1 LEATEMDA
9 THAAL
14 ILVVVVVVILLV
26 SRARGPGKTPTW
38 TFRIPVGRAPEVEQ
52 SHMGGLDTRVKEGEA
67 QNIVMATSPQLQREL
82 PGSMEWGLQAKESL
96 AQKVLEQLLVPRSLL
111 RDVEVQ
117 KLFEQGLAF
126 LQRENYDQ
134 AILVFRKAVNLAHH
148 NLYRPHAK
156 PEIEGKI
163 AALAHNNLASGLLAK
178 GDVDAAIIEFREGL
192 RLAPELAS
200 LHDGLGNA
208 LSAKGEQDAAASEF
222 LEVARL
228 DPNLAAIHHNFG
240 QALAAKGDLN
250 GAVREYRRAL
260 NLNPNLPGAQEKLR
274 TALEKKDSNPN
285 LP

>member
-1 LEATEMDA
+1 MDA

-26 SRARGPGKTPTW
+26 SRVRRPGKALTW
-38 TFRIPVGRAPEVEQ
+38 TFRIPVGRTSNVER
-52 SHMGGLDTRVKEGEA
+52 SNTVGLDTRVEEREA
-67 QNIVMATSPQLQREL
+67 PNSVISHATPTHLQGEL
-82 PGSMEWGLQAKESL
+82 PGAMEWGLQAKESL
-96 AQKVLEQLLVPRSLL
+96 GQKVLEQLLLPKSLL

-117 KLFEQGLAF
+117 KLFEQGFAF

-134 AILVFRKAVNLAHH
+134 AILMFRKAVNLAHH

-163 AALAHNNLASGLLAK
+163 AALAHNNLASSLLAK
-178 GDVDAAIIEFREGL
+178 GEVDAAIIEFREGL

-200 LHDGLGNA
+200 LHDGLGSA

-222 LEVARL
+222 REAARL

-260 NLNPNLPGAQEKLR
+260 NLSPNLPGAQENLR

>member
-1 LEATEMDA
+1 VDA

-14 ILVVVVVVILLV
+14 ILVVVVIVVLLV
-26 SRARGPGKTPTW
+26 SRARRTGKTFTW
-38 TFRIPVGRAPEVEQ
+38 TFRIPVGRMPDMRQ

-67 QNIVMATSPQLQREL
+67 QRIAMSEATSPQPQREL

-96 AQKVLEQLLVPRSLL
+96 AQKVLEQLLVPKTLL

-117 KLFEQGLAF
+117 KLFEQGFAF
-126 LQRENYDQ
+126 LQQENYDQ

-148 NLYRPHAK
+148 NLYRPSAK

-178 GDVDAAIIEFREGL
+178 GDVGAAIIEFREGL

-222 LEVARL
+222 QEAARL
-228 DPNLAAIHHNFG
+228 DPNLAAIHNNFG

-260 NLNPNLPGAQEKLR
+260 NLSPNLPGAQENLHA
-274 TALEKKDSNPN
+274 TLEKRDSNPN
-285 LP
+285 PT

>member
-1 LEATEMDA
+1 VDA

-14 ILVVVVVVILLV
+14 ILVVVVIVVLLV
-26 SRARGPGKTPTW
+26 SRARRTGKTPTW

-52 SHMGGLDTRVKEGEA
+52 SHMGGLDTRVKGGEA
-67 QNIVMATSPQLQREL
+67 RNILMSEATSPQLQREL
-82 PGSMEWGLQAKESL
+82 PKQSL
-96 AQKVLEQLLVPRSLL
+96 AQKVLEQLLVPKSLL

-117 KLFEQGLAF
+117 KLFEQGFGF

-134 AILVFRKAVNLAHH
+134 AILVFRKAVSLAHH
-148 NLYRPHAK
+148 NLYGPHAK

-208 LSAKGEQDAAASEF
+208 LSVKGERDAAASEF
-222 LEVARL
+222 REATRL

-260 NLNPNLPGAQEKLR
+260 NLSPNLSGAQENLR
-274 TALEKKDSNPN
+274 TALEKKDSNPD

>member
-1 LEATEMDA
+1 MDA
-9 THAAL
+9 THAAV

-26 SRARGPGKTPTW
+26 SRGRRPGKALTW
-38 TFRIPVGRAPEVEQ
+38 TFRIPVGRAPDVEQ
-52 SHMGGLDTRVKEGEA
+52 SHMGGLDNTQVKRGEA
-67 QNIVMATSPQLQREL
+67 QNIVISEASSNQLQREL
-82 PGSMEWGLQAKESL
+82 PGSLEWGLHAKESL
-96 AQKVLEQLLVPRSLL
+96 GQKVLEQLLAPKSLL

-117 KLFEQGLAF
+117 KLFEQGFAF

-148 NLYRPHAK
+148 NLYQPHAK

-200 LHDGLGNA
+200 LHDGLGSA
-208 LSAKGEQDAAASEF
+208 LSAKGEQDAAASE
-222 LEVARL
+222 LREAARL
-228 DPNLAAIHHNFG
+228 DPNLAAIHNNFG
-240 QALAAKGDLN
+240 QALAARGDLN

-260 NLNPNLPGAQEKLR
+260 NLSPNLPGAQENLR
-274 TALEKKDSNPN
+274 TALEKKDSNSN

>member
-1 LEATEMDA
+1 MDA

-26 SRARGPGKTPTW
+26 SRSRRPGKALTW
-38 TFRIPVGRAPEVEQ
+38 TFRIPVGRTPDVEQ
-52 SHMGGLDTRVKEGEA
+52 SHMGGLDARVKEGEA
-67 QNIVMATSPQLQREL
+67 PNIVMSGATSTQLQGEL
-82 PGSMEWGLQAKESL
+82 PGAMEWKLQAKESPG
-96 AQKVLEQLLVPRSLL
+96 QKVLEQLLVPKSLL

-117 KLFEQGLAF
+117 KLFEQGFAF
-126 LQRENYDQ
+126 LQRENFDQ

-148 NLYRPHAK
+148 NLYQPHAK
-156 PEIEGKI
+156 PEIEAKI

-208 LSAKGEQDAAASEF
+208 LSVKGEEDVAASEF
-222 LEVARL
+222 REAARL
-228 DPNLAAIHHNFG
+228 DANLAAMHHNFG

-260 NLNPNLPGAQEKLR
+260 NLNPNLAGAQESLR
-274 TALEKKDSNPN
+274 AAVERKDRSSDP
-285 LP
+285 P

>member
-1 LEATEMDA
+1 MDA

-14 ILVVVVVVILLV
+14 IIVVVVIVILLV
-26 SRARGPGKTPTW
+26 SRAHRPGNRLTW
-38 TFRIPVGRAPEVEQ
+38 TFRIPVGRTPKVERFN
-52 SHMGGLDTRVKEGEA
+52 MAGLDTPVKQGEDP
-67 QNIVMATSPQLQREL
+67 NIVMADATSPQLQRGL

-96 AQKVLEQLLVPRSLL
+96 AQKVLEQLLVPKTLL

-117 KLFEQGLAF
+117 KLFEQGFAF
-126 LQRENYDQ
+126 LQQENYDQ
-134 AILVFRKAVNLAHH
+134 AILVFHKAVNLAHH
-148 NLYRPHAK
+148 NLYRPSAK

-222 LEVARL
+222 REAARL

-260 NLNPNLPGAQEKLR
+260 NLSPNLPGAQENLR

>member
-1 LEATEMDA
+1 MDA
-9 THAAL
+9 THAVL
-14 ILVVVVVVILLV
+14 ILVVVAVVLMLV
-26 SRARGPGKTPTW
+26 LRGQRPGKTLTW
-38 TFRIPVGRAPEVEQ
+38 TFRIPVGRTRDVEQ
-52 SHMGGLDTRVKEGEA
+52 SHMGGLDSRVEGGEA
-67 QNIVMATSPQLQREL
+67 QHILMPEVSSTQLQRAL
-82 PGSMEWGLQAKESL
+82 PGSMECGVQAKESL
-96 AQKVLEQLLVPRSLL
+96 GQKVLEQLLVPKSLL

-117 KLFEQGLAF
+117 KLFEQGFAF

-163 AALAHNNLASGLLAK
+163 AALAHNNLASGLLAQ

-222 LEVARL
+222 REAARL
-228 DPNLAAIHHNFG
+228 DPTLAAIHNNFG

-260 NLNPNLPGAQEKLR
+260 NLSSNLPGAQENLR

>member
-1 LEATEMDA
+1 MDA

-26 SRARGPGKTPTW
+26 SRVRRPGKALTW
-38 TFRIPVGRAPEVEQ
+38 TFRIPVGRTSNVER
-52 SHMGGLDTRVKEGEA
+52 SNTVGLDTRVEEREA
-67 QNIVMATSPQLQREL
+67 PNSVISHATSTQLQREL

-96 AQKVLEQLLVPRSLL
+96 GQKVLEQLLLPKSLL

-117 KLFEQGLAF
+117 KLFEQGFAF

-134 AILVFRKAVNLAHH
+134 AILMFRKAVNLAHH

-178 GDVDAAIIEFREGL
+178 GDLDAAIIEFREGL

-200 LHDGLGNA
+200 LHDGLGSA

-222 LEVARL
+222 REAARL

-250 GAVREYRRAL
+250 GAIREYRRAL
-260 NLNPNLPGAQEKLR
+260 RLSPNLPGVQENLG
-274 TALEKKDSNPN
+274 TALEKKASNPN
-285 LP
+285 PP

>member
-1 LEATEMDA
+1 MDA

-26 SRARGPGKTPTW
+26 SRVRRPGKALTW
-38 TFRIPVGRAPEVEQ
+38 TFRIPVGRTSNVER
-52 SHMGGLDTRVKEGEA
+52 SNTVGLDTRVEEREA
-67 QNIVMATSPQLQREL
+67 PNSVISHATPTQLQGEL
-82 PGSMEWGLQAKESL
+82 PGAMEWGLKAKESL
-96 AQKVLEQLLVPRSLL
+96 GQKVLEQLLLPKSLL

-117 KLFEQGLAF
+117 KLFEQGFAF

-134 AILVFRKAVNLAHH
+134 AILMFRKAVNLAHH
-148 NLYRPHAK
+148 NLYWPHAK

-163 AALAHNNLASGLLAK
+163 AALAHNNLAGGLLAK
-178 GDVDAAIIEFREGL
+178 RDVDAAIIEFREGL

-200 LHDGLGNA
+200 LHDGLGSA

-222 LEVARL
+222 REAARL

-260 NLNPNLPGAQEKLR
+260 NLSPNLPGAQENLR